1 VSASPLSETHACIV
15 AYLLDPLHGSEPAN
29 AWHWIDQ
36 MAQRV
41 GRISL
46 ITSPHGSERLQALA
60 RSGHQLQPNVEVLAV
75 ESHRSAM
82 APPVPGWYRQYGAWL
97 DGAAIAVA
105 DVNADLSHHVMVG
118 SPFWGS
124 SLHLARGPR
133 VLGPVGISHVP
144 PVWTAARWGARGA
157 IAEVTRG
164 VLGAAPQAWARG
176 TAGVRGATH
185 VLAADPRTAWMAHA
199 AGRSWSKE
207 LLEGV
212 ARIEPNPEA
221 RDLTLVWA
229 GKLIPRKAPE
239 LALLA
244 WHEAQGSIPPEA
256 RLVMYGEGPLLEK
269 LRALAGQL
277 GVPDSVLV
285 PGRVPQP
292 AVVSALRSGRGLLF
306 TSLRDTSSSQ
316 ILEACASGT
325 PSVSLRHPGVNG
337 LDLWY
342 PRNAGW
348 AAEAKSWRGAIRNL
362 SHAIVAC
369 LNAPEDEWAMRSARC
384 TDIASRQTWAVKADR
399 MARTYLSLMS
409 PRGARGAV
417 CHSDPPDPVAGRN
430 NVALGMLRDDG
441 IRF

>member
-1 VSASPLSETHACIV
+1 MV
-15 AYLLDPLHGSEPAN
+15 AYAVDPLHGSEPTN

-46 ITSPHGSERLQALA
+46 VTSTHGSERLQEMA
-60 RSGHQLQPNVEVLAV
+60 RGGHHLPPNVDVVAV
-75 ESHRSAM
+75 QSHRSAM
-82 APPVPGWYRQYGAWL
+82 APPVPMWYRQYGGWL
-97 DGAAIAVA
+97 DEAAVAAA
-105 DVNADLSHHVMVG
+105 DVNADLTHHVMVG

-133 VLGPVGISHVP
+133 VLGPVGISHSP
-144 PVWTAARWGARGA
+144 PVWTAPRWGARGA
-157 IAEVTRG
+157 MAEVTRG

-176 TAGVRGATH
+176 MAGVRGATH

-199 AGRSWSKE
+199 AGRPWAKE

-212 ARIEPNPEA
+212 ADIDPNPDA

-239 LALLA
+239 LALRA

-256 RLVMYGEGPLLEK
+256 RLVMYGEGPLLEE
-269 LRALAGQL
+269 LRILGRQL
-277 GVPDSVLV
+277 GVADSVLLA
-285 PGRVPQP
+285 GRVPQP
-292 AVVSALRSGRGLLF
+292 AVVAALRSSRGLLF
-306 TSLRDTSSSQ
+306 TSLRDTSSTQ

-337 LDLWY
+337 LVLWY

-348 AAEAKSWRGAIRNL
+348 AAEAKSSRGAIRNL
-362 SHAIVAC
+362 SSAIVAC
-369 LNAPEDEWAMRSARC
+369 LNAPDDEWAIRSARC
-384 TDIASRQTWAVKADR
+384 TEIASGQTWEVKANR
-399 MARTYLSLMS
+399 MAQLYLSMMS
-409 PRGARGAV
+409 QG
-417 CHSDPPDPVAGRN
+417 
-430 NVALGMLRDDG
+430 
-441 IRF
+441 